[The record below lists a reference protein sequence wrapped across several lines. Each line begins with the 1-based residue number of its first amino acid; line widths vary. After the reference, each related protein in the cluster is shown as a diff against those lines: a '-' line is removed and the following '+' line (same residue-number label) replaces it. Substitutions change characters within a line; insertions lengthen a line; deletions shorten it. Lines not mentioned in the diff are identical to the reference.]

1 MSELGERLSK
11 LRRDKGM
18 TQEELASHLQVTR
31 QTVSSYENGK
41 SEPDIAMLHKLS
53 EALETEVSFLIDGKE
68 PEEQEEKKQQDSKD
82 RKKKIKLWLL
92 QLAGIA
98 LILLVIRLAE
108 PAIHRYVQDTFLLWT
123 VFICKY
129 MLYPLC
135 FFWGGGLFLQLVHLL
150 YPAFHPLR
158 GKAYGWIHG
167 ILLLI
172 LIVFVLLA
180 ALQIAEWGYEAWQ
193 WSNHPPME
201 SFDGTMIRHL
211 FSGKLRDLPD
221 LYLRMIQSG
230 LAGGREQITLWY
242 IFVWLHGCFLWLF
255 RGENSRKCR
264 KSALRNRWLTHCL
277 HCFLVRNR

>member
-92 QLAGIA
+92 QLAGMA
-98 LILLVIRLAE
+98 LILLAIRLAE
-108 PAIHRYVQDTFLLWT
+108 PAIHRYVQDTFLLWP

-158 GKAYGWIHG
+158 GKAYGWI
-167 ILLLI
+167 
-172 LIVFVLLA
+172 
-180 ALQIAEWGYEAWQ
+180 Q
-193 WSNHPPME
+193 

-221 LYLRMIQSG
+221 LYLQMIQLGMAGERGQINLSYVFG
-230 LAGGREQITLWY
+230 LLY
-242 IFVWLHGCFLWLF
+242 GCFLWLF

>member
-1 MSELGERLSK
+1 MSELGERISK

-53 EALETEVSFLIDGKE
+53 EALEMEISFLIEGKT
-68 PEEQEEKKQQDSKD
+68 PEEKGKKDPKD
-82 RKKKIKLWLL
+82 KKKKIKLWLL
-92 QLAGIA
+92 QLAGMA
-98 LILLVIRLAE
+98 LVLLAIRLAE
-108 PAIHRYVQDTFLLWT
+108 PAIYRYVQDTFLLWP

-135 FFWGGGLFLQLVHLL
+135 FFWGGSLFLQLVHLL
-150 YPAFHPLR
+150 YPAFQPLR
-158 GKAYGWIHG
+158 GKACGWIHR

-180 ALQIAEWGYEAWQ
+180 VLQAAEWGYEAWQ
-193 WSNHPPME
+193 WANHPPME

-221 LYLRMIQSG
+221 LYLQMIQSG

-242 IFVWLHGCFLWLF
+242 VFVWLYGCSLWLF
-255 RGENSRKCR
+255 RKEKQ
-264 KSALRNRWLTHCL
+264 
-277 HCFLVRNR
+277 

>member
-68 PEEQEEKKQQDSKD
+68 PEEQEEKKQKDSKD

-92 QLAGIA
+92 QLAGMA
-98 LILLVIRLAE
+98 LILLAIRLAE
-108 PAIHRYVQDTFLLWT
+108 PAIRRYMQDTFLLWP

-158 GKAYGWIHG
+158 GKAYGWLHRI
-167 ILLLI
+167 
-172 LIVFVLLA
+172 
-180 ALQIAEWGYEAWQ
+180 
-193 WSNHPPME
+193 
-201 SFDGTMIRHL
+201 FDGTMIRHL

-255 RGENSRKCR
+255 RK
-264 KSALRNRWLTHCL
+264 A
-277 HCFLVRNR
+277 VRRQ

>member
-92 QLAGIA
+92 QLAGMA
-98 LILLVIRLAE
+98 LILLAIRLAE
-108 PAIHRYVQDTFLLWT
+108 PAIHRYVQDTFLLWP

-180 ALQIAEWGYEAWQ
+180 ALQIAEWGC
-193 WSNHPPME
+193 
-201 SFDGTMIRHL
+201 RHAPRGAQPHL
-211 FSGKLRDLPD
+211 QYSPAP
-221 LYLRMIQSG
+221 LRMLRTPFWQS
-230 LAGGREQITLWY
+230 
-242 IFVWLHGCFLWLF
+242 C
-255 RGENSRKCR
+255 
-264 KSALRNRWLTHCL
+264 
-277 HCFLVRNR
+277 

>member
-92 QLAGIA
+92 QLAGMA
-98 LILLVIRLAE
+98 LILLAIRLAE
-108 PAIHRYVQDTFLLWT
+108 PAIHRYVQDTFLLWP

-129 MLYPLC
+129 MLYPLL
-135 FFWGGGLFLQLVHLL
+135 FFLGRRSVSAACASAVSGFSSAV
-150 YPAFHPLR
+150 
-158 GKAYGWIHG
+158 GK
-167 ILLLI
+167 
-172 LIVFVLLA
+172 
-180 ALQIAEWGYEAWQ
+180 
-193 WSNHPPME
+193 S
-201 SFDGTMIRHL
+201 
-211 FSGKLRDLPD
+211 
-221 LYLRMIQSG
+221 
-230 LAGGREQITLWY
+230 
-242 IFVWLHGCFLWLF
+242 LWLDT
-255 RGENSRKCR
+255 RNSFADTDRFCPACCFADCR
-264 KSALRNRWLTHCL
+264 
-277 HCFLVRNR
+277 VGI

>member
-68 PEEQEEKKQQDSKD
+68 PEEQKEKKQQDSKD
-82 RKKKIKLWLL
+82 RKKKIKLWL
-92 QLAGIA
+92 
-98 LILLVIRLAE
+98 
-108 PAIHRYVQDTFLLWT
+108 
-123 VFICKY
+123 
-129 MLYPLC
+129 
-135 FFWGGGLFLQLVHLL
+135 LQLVHLL

-193 WSNHPPME
+193 WANHPPME

-221 LYLRMIQSG
+221 LYLQMIQLGMAGERGQINLSYVFG
-230 LAGGREQITLWY
+230 LLY
-242 IFVWLHGCFLWLF
+242 GCFLWLF